1 MDSPEEFSVSGQ
13 KWKPTQ
19 TPSENLS
26 QAKFENEK
34 LHKKIHQQESLIES
48 LKCDHENV
56 VYYSE
61 EVFKANDHLQNKVEV
76 LDSKLANAEN
86 LRMWI

>member
-1 MDSPEEFSVSGQ
+1 M
-13 KWKPTQ
+13 
-19 TPSENLS
+19 
-26 QAKFENEK
+26 
-34 LHKKIHQQESLIES
+34 ES

-76 LDSKLANAEN
+76 LDAKLANAEN
-86 LRMWI
+86 LRIWI

>member
-1 MDSPEEFSVSGQ
+1 M
-13 KWKPTQ
+13 
-19 TPSENLS
+19 
-26 QAKFENEK
+26 
-34 LHKKIHQQESLIES
+34 ES

-61 EVFKANDHLQNKVEV
+61 EVCKANDHLQNKGEV
-76 LDSKLANAEN
+76 LDAKLANAEN